1 MPNIYLKHPVHGA
14 KVAIS
19 DLEVEYDEGNGWMRY
34 NPFVRSDFE
43 KAVPV
48 NTFGLK
54 HKYTRKSTETESTTK
69 GI

>member
-19 DLEVEYDEGNGWMRY
+19 DMEVEYDEGNGWMRY

-48 NTFGLK
+48 NVLEVK
-54 HKYTRKSTETESTTK
+54 RKYTRKTLENFATK
-69 GI
+69 GEI